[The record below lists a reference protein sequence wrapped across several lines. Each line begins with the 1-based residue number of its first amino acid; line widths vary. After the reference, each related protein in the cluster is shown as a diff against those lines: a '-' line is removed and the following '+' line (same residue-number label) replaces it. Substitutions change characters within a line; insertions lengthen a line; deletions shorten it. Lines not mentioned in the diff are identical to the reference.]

1 MKNVYE
7 VLEKCIEDLKALSV
21 QVMQIARTVN
31 EVLTEHDEYKNSF
44 KVIYGGK
51 TGNSNGVESKSTVKG
66 DSTMF
71 TLKDCKIR
79 IKGNSYE
86 IRFRKF
92 GYEKSFT
99 STKLNDAEARMREFL
114 RSLNKNFKPKI
125 KKAHTV
131 IEWAKKYLENY
142 KKITLQPKSYENLT
156 RVVKLHV
163 IQPLGDY
170 RVCDVKPLTL
180 QQHFVT
186 LLESGKGRTAED
198 VKTFLNGM
206 FTICVKNG
214 ICESNPMDAV
224 IIPKHYRK
232 HGAALTM
239 EEERSFVQAVRGDH
253 YELILLFLL
262 YSGARVSEA
271 KRFNVND
278 VDFNANVI
286 TIQTTKCKDQ
296 VNGAPRTVPIFPYL
310 KPVLVKICALGDA
323 HPLRALAEKAGKRF
337 KELLPAHHLHEL
349 RHTFTT
355 RCREC
360 GIDNEVTSLW
370 TGHSFAGNTTS
381 RVYTHFSREFQER
394 EAQKLRY

>member
-31 EVLTEHDEYKNSF
+31 DVLTEHDEYKNSF
-44 KVIYGGK
+44 KVIYGGL
-51 TGNSNGVESKSTVKG
+51 SGVEPKTTDVVKG
-66 DSTMF
+66 ESKPM
-71 TLKDCKIR
+71 LNIKDCTTR
-79 IKGNSYE
+79 QKGNSYE
-86 IRFRKF
+86 VRFRKF

-99 STKLNDAEARMREFL
+99 STNLANAQARMREYL
-114 RSLNKNFKPKI
+114 RELNKNFKPKI
-125 KKAHTV
+125 KKTHTV
-131 IEWAKKYLENY
+131 AEWAKKYLENY

-156 RVVKLHV
+156 RVVNLHV
-163 IQPLGDY
+163 IKPLGDY

-186 LLESGKGRTAED
+186 LLEAGKGRTAED

-214 ICESNPMDAV
+214 ICAYNPMEAV
-224 IIPKHYRK
+224 VIPKHYRK
-232 HGAALTM
+232 HGSALTV
-239 EEERSFVQAVRGDH
+239 EEERRFIESLKGDH

-271 KRFNVND
+271 KRFNVAD
-278 VDFNANVI
+278 VDFKRNVI
-286 TIQTTKCKDQ
+286 TIRTTKCKDQ

-310 KPVLVKICALGDA
+310 KPVLEKICALGSA
-323 HPLRALAEKAGKRF
+323 HPLTALCEKAGKRL
-337 KELLPAHHLHEL
+337 KELLPKHHLHEL

-381 RVYTHFSREFQER
+381 RVYTHFSPEFQQR